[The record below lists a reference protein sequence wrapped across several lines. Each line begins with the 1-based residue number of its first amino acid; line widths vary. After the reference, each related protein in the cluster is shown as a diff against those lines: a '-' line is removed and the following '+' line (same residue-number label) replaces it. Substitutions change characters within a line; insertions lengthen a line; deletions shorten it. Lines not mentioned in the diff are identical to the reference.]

1 MIVRIMGE
9 GQYSVPDEHLREI
22 NVHDEALAA
31 AVTAGDEANFSSALD
46 ALLSRVRAVGTRL
59 PDEELV
65 ASDLVLP
72 SPSATIEEVTEL
84 SGDDGLIPG

>member
-9 GQYSVPDEHLREI
+9 GQYRVPDEHLRDF

-31 AVTAGDEANFSSALD
+31 AVTAGDRAAFSSALA
-46 ALLSRVRAVGTRL
+46 ALLSYVRSAGTGL

-72 SPSATIEEVTEL
+72 SPSATIEEVAEL